1 MDEPLNPSCSS
12 DEDSLY
18 EEEAESDEE
27 KFEVMKD
34 VLYKAG
40 EMDSDGLDE
49 WQPGSSKKKS
59 SKSTKKIT
67 PKSSSGTESPPPIP
81 EIKKRRPQ
89 LSATLVVQP
98 VPLNGFRIP
107 KKNNSSPIPDEG
119 LPSRWTD
126 SENSASQALLS
137 LFSVKKE
144 EENLTAI
151 KRHPPTLIRYGPAAI
166 EAQRVRRNSF
176 SPPPLTVAATSSKT
190 VPTLSMGIKVEQPD
204 CIQQQN
210 ERRCRKQKM
219 PKSNKAAQAVTSFTS
234 ERL

>member
-1 MDEPLNPSCSS
+1 MDESLNPSCSS
-12 DEDSLY
+12 DDEDSLY
-18 EEEAESDEE
+18 EEEEAETDEE

-67 PKSSSGTESPPPIP
+67 PKSSGTESPPPIP

-107 KKNNSSPIPDEG
+107 KKNNNNSSPIPDEG
-119 LPSRWTD
+119 LASRWTD

-137 LFSVKKE
+137 LFAVKKE
-144 EENLTAI
+144 DEKFTAI
-151 KRHPPTLIRYGPAAI
+151 KRHPPTLIRYGPPAS
-166 EAQRVRRNSF
+166 EAQRIRRNSF
-176 SPPPLTVAATSSKT
+176 SPPPLTVATCSKT
-190 VPTLSMGIKVEQPD
+190 VPALSVAIKVEQPD
-204 CIQQQN
+204 CIQ
-210 ERRCRKQKM
+210 ERRSRKQKM